1 MNWIKSSYIFTSL
14 VKDFL
19 IIFIIYS
26 NEFNK
31 IFNVPANRLIILI
44 LISYWLLFNYI
55 LGQYEIN
62 YKLLKIKLLSNIV
75 NTLLILFTS
84 NIIYVTINLI
94 TDEINFNVI
103 DFYLFINT
111 TFKIFLYISISQLLI
126 DTIIQ
131 KGVLKKNKWLV
142 LLSEENYTQLIKIN
156 SSFKNNFKF
165 IKFTN
170 YNQELNYKKIKGLI
184 IDSRINYEFKKLNIY
199 NQIKKG
205 ELEILNILHWYEK
218 YLQISP
224 NNQNSLSSLIN
235 LQSRLNPNSIKY
247 RMKRIGDIFF
257 SIFLIITLS
266 PLIITIMLCLFFL
279 EGKPIFYSQ
288 IRTGL
293 NTKCIKIIKFR
304 TMVVNAE
311 INGPQWS
318 DKHDKRVTF
327 IGKLLRKFRLDELP
341 QLINVIKG
349 DMSLIG
355 PRPERPEFDKELKK
369 KISNYNFRYSVK
381 PGLSG
386 WAQVNYQYSSNFNDV
401 INKLN
406 YDIYYIK
413 HQSIFLDLIILFK
426 TIKIIFF
433 ARGWVSKF

>member
-1 MNWIKSSYIFTSL
+1 MNWIKPSYIFTSL

-26 NEFNK
+26 SEFNK
-31 IFNVPANRLIILI
+31 IFNVPANRLIILV

-75 NTLLILFTS
+75 NTVLILLTS

-142 LLSEENYTQLIKIN
+142 LLSEQNYTQLIKIN

-170 YNQELNYKKIKGLI
+170 HNQELNYKEIQGLI

-199 NQIKKG
+199 HQIKKG
-205 ELEILNILHWYEK
+205 DLEILNILNWYEK

-235 LQSRLNPNSIKY
+235 LQSRLNPNSMKY

-257 SIFLIITLS
+257 SLFLIVTLS
-266 PLIITIMLCLFFL
+266 PLIITIILFLFFL

-293 NTKCIKIIKFR
+293 NTKYIKIIKFR

-349 DMSLIG
+349 DMSLVG

-369 KISNYNFRYSVK
+369 KITNYNFRYSVK

-386 WAQVNYQYSSNFNDV
+386 WAQVNYHYSSNFNDV
-401 INKLN
+401 VNKLN